1 MEHIFR
7 EGQNGAPTLILL
19 HGTGG
24 DEFDLLPLGEAL
36 NENYHLLSIRGQV
49 SENGMNRY
57 FKRLGEGVY
66 DEEDLAFR
74 GQELLTFIKEAAER
88 YDFDIEKAVLVGFS
102 NGSNIAINLMLRSEA
117 PLYPIE
123 VRSTK
128 KLSDV
133 SVLLSMGKHDPIV
146 PLAASEQVINL
157 FKTRGAQV
165 EEVWVNGHEITETGL
180 TAGQQILEK

>member
-1 MEHIFR
+1 M
-7 EGQNGAPTLILL
+7 
-19 HGTGG
+19 
-24 DEFDLLPLGEAL
+24 
-36 NENYHLLSIRGQV
+36 
-49 SENGMNRY
+49 
-57 FKRLGEGVY
+57 
-66 DEEDLAFR
+66 
-74 GQELLTFIKEAAER
+74 LTFIKEAAER

-102 NGSNIAINLMLRSEA
+102 NGSNIAINLMLRSEAPFKKALLYA